1 MNLKSFINNKYTL
14 VGSIVFYLAG
24 VYLTSRFATY
34 FPCEGSPGI
43 LFPSAERWLSSSL
56 SNHSVNSILI
66 LSGGILLLRINNLF
80 SLIQKHTLL
89 PFLFFLLLEV
99 CSPSLSLLCNGN
111 IMAVV
116 LTTIL
121 FSFFSAY
128 QQERGTTGISNDG
141 NHLPMYP
148 CSVLNFAYYIPLFYH
163 RSAQIRYFT
172 PESLLGAF
180 IGRHPVLG
188 IDRNRNHAFLRIV
201 CIDSRFYVSYTRNTP
216 L

>member
-14 VGSIVFYLAG
+14 VGSIVFYLTG

-34 FPCEGSPGI
+34 LPCEGSPGI

-111 IMAVV
+111 IMAV
-116 LTTIL
+116 
-121 FSFFSAY
+121 FFFLGLSA
-128 QQERGTTGISNDG
+128 RKGTTGISNDG

-148 CSVLNFAYYIPLFYH
+148 VLSRICLLHTPVHHRIRANKVFHAEIPVRSIH
-163 RSAQIRYFT
+163 RI
-172 PESLLGAF
+172 
-180 IGRHPVLG
+180 RHPVLD

>member
-14 VGSIVFYLAG
+14 VGSIVFYLTG

-34 FPCEGSPGI
+34 LPCEGSPGI
-43 LFPSAERWLSSSL
+43 LFPSAERCLPPPYRTIRQQ
-56 SNHSVNSILI
+56 HSHSIR
-66 LSGGILLLRINNLF
+66 GILLLRNHNLF

-121 FSFFSAY
+121 FSFFLGLSA
-128 QQERGTTGISNDG
+128 RKGTIGISKW
-141 NHLPMYP
+141 
-148 CSVLNFAYYIPLFYH
+148 
-163 RSAQIRYFT
+163 
-172 PESLLGAF
+172 ESS
-180 IGRHPVLG
+180 P
-188 IDRNRNHAFLRIV
+188 
-201 CIDSRFYVSYTRNTP
+201 
-216 L
+216 

>member
-14 VGSIVFYLAG
+14 VGSIVFYLTG

-34 FPCEGSPGI
+34 LPCEGSPGI
-43 LFPSAERWLSSSL
+43 LFPSAERWLSSPL

-99 CSPSLSLLCNGN
+99 CSPQRKHNGCGSNDDFVFFFLGLS
-111 IMAVV
+111 A
-116 LTTIL
+116 
-121 FSFFSAY
+121 
-128 QQERGTTGISNDG
+128 RKGTTGISNDG
-141 NHLPMYP
+141 NHFPMYP
-148 CSVLNFAYYIPLFYH
+148 VLSRICLLHTPVYH
-163 RSAQIRYFT
+163 RIRANKVFHAEI
-172 PESLLGAF
+172 PVRS
-180 IGRHPVLG
+180 IHRIRHPVLD

>member
-14 VGSIVFYLAG
+14 VGSIVFYLTG

-34 FPCEGSPGI
+34 LPCEGSPGI

-128 QQERGTTGISNDG
+128 QQERAQPAFLMMGIIS
-141 NHLPMYP
+141 LCTLFCPE
-148 CSVLNFAYYIPLFYH
+148 FTYYIPLFIIGF
-163 RSAQIRYFT
+163 AQIRYFT
-172 PESLLGAF
+172 LKSLLGAF
-180 IGRHPVLG
+180 IGFATPFWVL
-188 IDRNRNHAFLRIV
+188 NRNHAFLRIV
-201 CIDSRFYVSYTRNTP
+201 CIDSRFYISYTRNTP

>member
-14 VGSIVFYLAG
+14 VGSIVFYLTG

-34 FPCEGSPGI
+34 LPCEGSPGI
-43 LFPSAERWLSSSL
+43 LFPSAERWLSSPL

-116 LTTIL
+116 LTTIQKL
-121 FSFFSAY
+121 DVFI
-128 QQERGTTGISNDG
+128 QKNLTHPIRDKHI
-141 NHLPMYP
+141 
-148 CSVLNFAYYIPLFYH
+148 VLVFDECH
-163 RSAQIRYFT
+163 RSQF
-172 PESLLGAF
+172 GDMDGF
-180 IGRHPVLG
+180 
-188 IDRNRNHAFLRIV
+188 
-201 CIDSRFYVSYTRNTP
+201 
-216 L
+216 

>member
-14 VGSIVFYLAG
+14 VGSIVFYLTG

-34 FPCEGSPGI
+34 LPCEGSPGI
-43 LFPSAERWLSSSL
+43 LFPSAERWLSSPL

-99 CSPSLSLLCNGN
+99 CSPSLSLLLHTP
-111 IMAVV
+111 V
-116 LTTIL
+116 
-121 FSFFSAY
+121 
-128 QQERGTTGISNDG
+128 
-141 NHLPMYP
+141 
-148 CSVLNFAYYIPLFYH
+148 YH
-163 RSAQIRYFT
+163 RIRANKVFHAEI
-172 PESLLGAF
+172 PVRS
-180 IGRHPVLG
+180 IHRIRHPVLD